1 MAFVV
6 EVSFAIGSGDVVCLN
21 SYIFRWFSLSANGWQ
36 ENCWL
41 ASTRIQD
48 AKAAARG

>member
-1 MAFVV
+1 MALVV
-6 EVSFAIGSGDVVCLN
+6 AVSFAKGSGDVVCLN
-21 SYIFRWFSLSANGWQ
+21 SYIFRWFSVPANGWQ